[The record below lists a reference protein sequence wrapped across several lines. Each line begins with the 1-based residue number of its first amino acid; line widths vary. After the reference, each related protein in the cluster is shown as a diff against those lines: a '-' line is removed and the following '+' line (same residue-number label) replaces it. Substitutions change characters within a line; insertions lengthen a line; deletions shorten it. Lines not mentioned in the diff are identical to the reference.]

1 MPLVYKRKV
10 DVNAVRLRV
19 RVPCNWVEIAAALRG
34 RAGAVACLGSGSV
47 GRGHGAKRCLSRH
60 APPVVAGWRS
70 CLPGPCLV
78 LRRLESVRMCRVFR
92 SLGGRVGTHGRQS
105 ILARGHDGPDVRWQA
120 GFASSAD
127 ALWSVGGV
135 RLRGYRVP
143 RTPAGGGGRTCNRGR
158 PLQAFSSALAASGT
172 MHANGAALYAR
183 KSGQHTGN
191 TACVIPLMGPHALV
205 RNADWASYVRRPPPS
220 VHPTLL
226 KVRRGGDRIVGKAAS
241 VHAYCLYT
249 ASACSDRRHLCI
261 KSAFG
266 AGVIFLLPVS

>member
-1 MPLVYKRKV
+1 MCCGDL
-10 DVNAVRLRV
+10 NLCA
-19 RVPCNWVEIAAALRG
+19 CAE
-34 RAGAVACLGSGSV
+34 CLGRWAAVSGHTGV
-47 GRGHGAKRCLSRH
+47 NQPLHGDMMARTFGGKL
-60 APPVVAGWRS
+60 G
-70 CLPGPCLV
+70 
-78 LRRLESVRMCRVFR
+78 LRRPLTPC
-92 SLGGRVGTHGRQS
+92 
-105 ILARGHDGPDVRWQA
+105 GPW
-120 GFASSAD
+120 
-127 ALWSVGGV
+127 GGV

-143 RTPAGGGGRTCNRGR
+143 RTTAGGGGRTCNRGR

-205 RNADWASYVRRPPPS
+205 RNADWTSYARRPPPS

-226 KVRRGGDRIVGKAAS
+226 KVRRGGDRIAGKAAS
-241 VHAYCLYT
+241 VRAHCLYT